1 MVFKNQS
8 FFSVLAPLSKSA
20 KSNQAPSFQNRPH
33 WHHLYVSDH
42 DEVGTILGRIE
53 ATDPDNDPLW
63 FQIVDETT
71 NPNETFAFQSSGE
84 LVLARRA
91 ELIGSHL
98 RKIELTISVSDGFAE
113 IRDKVSFLEDV

>member
-1 MVFKNQS
+1 
-8 FFSVLAPLSKSA
+8 LSKSA
-20 KSNQAPSFQNRPH
+20 KSNQAPSFQNLAH
-33 WHHLYVSDH
+33 WHHLYASDN

-63 FQIVDETT
+63 YRIADEST

-98 RKIELTISVSDGFAE
+98 RKIEVSKHLWIF
-113 IRDKVSFLEDV
+113 VF